1 MGWQSTYTEG
11 AARAE
16 NLRKSKK
23 LSEARKSIIM
33 ATEQASMDTPCD
45 IGLPWVSDEAERLIH
60 QLIEE
65 EGVKG
70 IRLVE
75 ERWLSSIFNER
86 ARVFSIIRRHFCDPL
101 ESMEQGLNRRLGLTL
116 RPSGQYNK
124 SKIYCDQLKHAYQ
137 LAWSKIMSGYQ
148 RPKEKSPDE
157 IRNERDRKRKCQEHM
172 RKHQKRLIKAGAE

>member
-1 MGWQSTYTEG
+1 MGFQDVYSEG
-11 AARAE
+11 AIRAE
-16 NLRKSKK
+16 KIRKSKK

-60 QLIEE
+60 QLNEE

-75 ERWLSSIFNER
+75 ERWLSSIFQER
-86 ARVFSIIRRHFCDPL
+86 TRVFSLIRQHFCDPT
-101 ESMEQGLNRRLGLTL
+101 ESVEQGLNRRLGLTL

-124 SKIYCDQLKHAYQ
+124 SKVYCDQLKHAYQ
-137 LAWSKIMSGYQ
+137 LAWSKIQSGYQ
-148 RPKEKSPDE
+148 RPKEKSPE
-157 IRNERDRKRKCQEHM
+157 QRSQEKYNQGCRKNHIQ
-172 RKHQKRLIKAGAE
+172 KHQKRLIKVGAE

>member
-16 NLRKSKK
+16 KIRKSKK
-23 LSEARKSIIM
+23 LGEAMKSIIM
-33 ATEQASMDTPCD
+33 AHEQASMDTPCD

-60 QLIEE
+60 QLIDE
-65 EGVKG
+65 EGVKW

-75 ERWLSSIFNER
+75 ERWLSSIFQER
-86 ARVFSIIRRHFCDPL
+86 TRVFSLIRQHFCDPT
-101 ESMEQGLNRRLGLTL
+101 ESVEQGLNRRLGLTL

-124 SKIYCDQLKHAYQ
+124 SKVYCDQLKHAYQ
-137 LAWSKIMSGYQ
+137 LAWSKIQSGYQ
-148 RPKEKSPDE
+148 RPMEKSPEE
-157 IRNERDRKRKCQEHM
+157 IRNERDKKRKRQEHI

>member
-1 MGWQSTYTEG
+1 MGWQDIYTEG

-16 NLRKSKK
+16 RIRKSKK

-45 IGLPWVSDEAERLIH
+45 IGLPWVSDEGERLIH

-70 IRLVE
+70 IRFVE
-75 ERWLSSIFNER
+75 ERWLSSIFQER
-86 ARVFSIIRRHFCDPL
+86 TRVFSLIRQHFCDPT
-101 ESMEQGLNRRLGLTL
+101 ESIEQGLNRRLGLRL

-124 SKIYCDQLKHAYQ
+124 SKVYCDQLKHAYQ
-137 LAWSKIMSGYQ
+137 LAWSKIQAGYQ
-148 RPKEKSPDE
+148 RPKEKSPKQRSRE
-157 IRNERDRKRKCQEHM
+157 KCNEDWRKKHM
-172 RKHQKRLIKAGAE
+172 QKHQKRLIKAGAK